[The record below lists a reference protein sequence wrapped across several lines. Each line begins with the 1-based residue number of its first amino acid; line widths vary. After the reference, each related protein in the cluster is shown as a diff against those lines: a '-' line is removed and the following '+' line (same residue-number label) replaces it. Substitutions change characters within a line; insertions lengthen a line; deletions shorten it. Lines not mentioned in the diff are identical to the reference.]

1 MTAFHEHLDD
11 RGLKPWIK
19 SWVDDASEAV
29 TFPLYHGG
37 IMVGYQR
44 YRWMGDKSPHNKEHG
59 RYYTWISEAY
69 RTVTLYG
76 TDNCCG
82 HGPLF
87 VTEGVWDAL
96 RVTACWVDCV
106 ALLTCSPHH
115 QLKQWLRMY
124 AGRRPIVLLADSDGK
139 MGEWGDYR
147 FLPPD
152 GAKDANELSHERC
165 FEWVTKIKEF
175 L

>member
-1 MTAFHEHLDD
+1 MTMFRKHLDD

-19 SWVDDASEAV
+19 SWIDYDNEVI

-37 IMVGYQR
+37 KMVGYQR
-44 YRWMGDKSPHNKEHG
+44 YNWQADKKHE
-59 RYYTWISEAY
+59 RYYTWITEAY
-69 RTVTLYG
+69 RTTTPYG
-76 TDNCCG
+76 VDNCFG

-87 VTEGVWDAL
+87 VTEGIWDAL
-96 RVTACWVDCV
+96 RVFACWVDCV
-106 ALLTCSPHH
+106 ALLTCSPHR

-124 AGRRPIVLLADSDGK
+124 ADRRPIVLLADADGK
-139 MGEWGDYR
+139 MGNWGDYR

-165 FEWVTKIKEF
+165 FEWVTQIKKVINH
-175 L
+175 